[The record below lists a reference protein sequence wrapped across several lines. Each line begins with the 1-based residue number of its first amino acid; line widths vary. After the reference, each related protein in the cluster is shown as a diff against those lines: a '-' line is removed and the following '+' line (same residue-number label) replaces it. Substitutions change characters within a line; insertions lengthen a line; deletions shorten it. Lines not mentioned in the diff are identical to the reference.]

1 LADKEPFNHDIYV
14 NKANY
19 GIEKLI
25 CTMASCPDM
34 RVRKNIAILLAKG
47 NVDNDDDN
55 DEDNDED
62 NDDDDD
68 DDDDD
73 GDDDNDGD
81 DDFWLQ

>member
-1 LADKEPFNHDIYV
+1 LPLADKEPFNHDLYV

-47 NVDNDDDN
+47 NVNDDNDDY
-55 DEDNDED
+55 
-62 NDDDDD
+62 
-68 DDDDD
+68 
-73 GDDDNDGD
+73 
-81 DDFWLQ
+81 WLQ